1 MLSELAQ
8 VRVSVEWERPTWRM
22 SWQDGPTREALMGRA
37 AALGRLTL
45 PQVDHS
51 PAGTLAAPRNAAPF
65 CGRSVVTD
73 DGERIRPIRS
83 RRGPQCCKS
92 RSYLAGFNGIVW
104 QGQVP
109 MTRVSLAAST
119 TSAVMAE
126 SSLMLMIRATWP
138 IRRSMSAI

>member
-1 MLSELAQ
+1 VGLLVGLRPSQPHMQA
-8 VRVSVEWERPTWRM
+8 VRRVEGDVGE
-22 SWQDGPTREALMGRA
+22 
-37 AALGRLTL
+37 
-45 PQVDHS
+45 
-51 PAGTLAAPRNAAPF
+51 
-65 CGRSVVTD
+65 
-73 DGERIRPIRS
+73 GERDQFGAAVGAGEP
-83 RRGPQCCKS
+83 CKS

-138 IRRSMSAI
+138 IRRSMRRKLPPVMRVIARAASSMAG